1 MSIRPKTK
9 TFEEMFLSSNEE
21 ERLKV
26 SKLRILIVG
35 NIKSNFM
42 FVEKLKE
49 WQLQNLEY
57 FDYMKKK
64 NKNSPIVKKVF
75 SQKDYFL
82 HSKNFDF
89 VTFASDYKI
98 KYTKN
103 RIY

>member
-1 MSIRPKTK
+1 MSETK

-49 WQLQNLEY
+49 WQL
-57 FDYMKKK
+57 
-64 NKNSPIVKKVF
+64 
-75 SQKDYFL
+75 
-82 HSKNFDF
+82 
-89 VTFASDYKI
+89 
-98 KYTKN
+98 
-103 RIY
+103 